1 MHHEKDLQCSGA
13 GLLNDYLF
21 LFLSVPGESGGE
33 DARDAQ
39 PAETPSENAGKK
51 RKLKTREPNRV
62 KKKKAAQVT
71 RAHVPFSLVF

>member
-1 MHHEKDLQCSGA
+1 MA
-13 GLLNDYLF
+13 
-21 LFLSVPGESGGE
+21 GESGGE
-33 DARDAQ
+33 DARDTQAAE

-71 RAHVPFSLVF
+71 RAHF